1 MKKRNFITEAFLCAA
16 LVGLIFTGCKK
27 DNEVSSLT
35 DDTGQQM
42 INAADEARFTAASD
56 EVMDESNGVALTDS
70 KFRGG
75 NFQGIILGLHYPCNA
90 VIDSSLKDQGTITV
104 TFNGNNCANTYSRT
118 GSVTLQLPYDAATTT
133 VTPWSQAGSVL
144 SITFNDF
151 KITKLTGDK
160 SLTFHG
166 TKYVTNVTGG
176 LVDDAMDFSTPIVH
190 HVTGMIEVTF
200 EDNTTRTW
208 NIDRNRSFTRANSVT
223 SVTVTGNATE
233 NGYSNV
239 SIWGINRNGND
250 FTVTINTPVVLSSA
264 CNYNAMSGVRMHH
277 KVIRELTIT
286 YGVDQNGN
294 TGTFSGCPYGYK
306 LNWTDKNGGAHQV
319 VVPY

>member
-1 MKKRNFITEAFLCAA
+1 MKKKNLITKAIFSAA

-27 DNEVSSLT
+27 NDEISSLT
-35 DDTGQQM
+35 DETAEQM
-42 INAADEARFTAASD
+42 INASDEARFTSASD
-56 EVMDESNGVALTDS
+56 EVMDESNDVALTDS
-70 KFRGG
+70 RFRGG
-75 NFQGIILGLHYPCNA
+75 DFQGIILGLHYPCNA
-90 VIDSSLKDQGTITV
+90 VIDSSLKNQGTITV
-104 TFNGNNCANTYSRT
+104 TFNGNNCSNTYSRT
-118 GSVTLQLPYDAATTT
+118 GSVTLQLPYDATTNT

-151 KITKLTGDK
+151 KITKLTGEK

-166 TKYVTNVTGG
+166 TKYITNVTGG
-176 LVDDAMDFSTPIVH
+176 LVDDATDFTTPIVH
-190 HVTGMIEVTF
+190 HITGMIQITF
-200 EDNTTRTW
+200 EDNTVRTW

-223 SVTVTGNATE
+223 TITVTGNATQ

-239 SIWGINRNGND
+239 SLWGINRKGND

-264 CNYNAMSGVRMHH
+264 CSYNAMSGVRMHH
-277 KVIRELTIT
+277 KVVRELTIT

-294 TGTFSGCPYGYK
+294 VVTSGCPYGYR
-306 LNWTDKNGGAHQV
+306 LNWLDKNGGAHQV